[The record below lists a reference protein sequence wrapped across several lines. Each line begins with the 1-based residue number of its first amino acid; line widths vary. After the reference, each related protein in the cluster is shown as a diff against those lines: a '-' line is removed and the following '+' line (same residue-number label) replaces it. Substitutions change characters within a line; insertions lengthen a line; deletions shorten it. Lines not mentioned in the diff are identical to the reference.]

1 MTKKRALTGVKP
13 TGIFH
18 IGNYLG
24 ALKPALELA
33 DSNYETFYF
42 IANYHA
48 ITTMHSRKDLE
59 ELTYSHVAS
68 WLAFGSQEKNVTLYL
83 QSDVPEIF
91 ELAWVLSCFT
101 TKGLLERAH
110 AYKDAVA
117 KGDKVINHGLFS
129 YPVLMA
135 ADIVAFD
142 TDFVPVGKDQ
152 KQHVEI
158 ARDIVGAFNTTFG
171 SEILKAPQPLIKE
184 DVMVIP
190 GIDGE
195 KMSKSYN
202 NIIPVFAE
210 ENEIRKIVARIKTDS
225 SKPEEPKD
233 PDKNIIYNIYK
244 LLASKPE
251 VDILRSRFVKGGLG
265 WKEAKDI
272 LADTIINNF
281 KDARLRYKEIL
292 ADRERIRSLLTKNAE
307 HARETSSKVMSRVRE
322 AIGIVRN

>member
-1 MTKKRALTGVKP
+1 MGKKRALTGVKP
-13 TGIFH
+13 TGTFH

-33 DSNYETFYF
+33 DNNYETFYF

-48 ITTMHSRKDLE
+48 LTTMHSKKDLE

-83 QSDVPEIF
+83 QSDIPEIF
-91 ELAWVLSCFT
+91 ELAWVLSCFA

-117 KGDKVINHGLFS
+117 KGDRIVNHGLFS

-135 ADIVAFD
+135 ADIVVFD
-142 TDFVPVGKDQ
+142 TDYVPVGKDQ

-158 ARDIVGAFNTTFG
+158 ARDIVGAFNTSFG
-171 SEILKAPQPLIKE
+171 SEILKAPQPLIKQE
-184 DVMVIP
+184 VMVIP

-210 ENEIRKIVARIKTDS
+210 AEEIRKIVARVKTDS
-225 SKPEEPKD
+225 SKVEEPKD

-244 LLASKPE
+244 LLASKSDVE
-251 VDILRSRFVKGGLG
+251 TLRSRFLNGGLG

-272 LADTIINNF
+272 LADTIIEKF
-281 KDARLRYKEIL
+281 KEPRQKYNEIL
-292 ADRERIRSLLTKNAE
+292 TDRNKINKILANNAD
-307 HARETSSKVMSRVRE
+307 HARETASKVMARVRE
-322 AIGIVRN
+322 SIGIVKS

>member
-1 MTKKRALTGVKP
+1 MGKKRALTGVKP

-33 DSNYETFYF
+33 DNNYETFYF

-48 ITTMHSRKDLE
+48 LTTMHSKKDLE
-59 ELTYSHVAS
+59 ELTYKHVAS

-83 QSDVPEIF
+83 QSDIPEIF
-91 ELAWVLSCFT
+91 ELAWVLSCFA
-101 TKGLLERAH
+101 TKGLLERSH

-117 KGDKVINHGLFS
+117 RGDKVINHGLFS

-142 TDFVPVGKDQ
+142 TDYVPVGKDQ

-158 ARDIVGAFNTTFG
+158 ARDIVGAFNTSFG

-184 DVMVIP
+184 EVMVIP

-210 ENEIRKIVARIKTDS
+210 PEEIRKVVARVKTDS
-225 SKPEEPKD
+225 SKLEEPKD

-244 LLASKPE
+244 LLASKSE
-251 VDILRSRFVKGGLG
+251 IEALRTRFLNGGLG
-265 WKEAKDI
+265 WKEAKDL
-272 LADTIINNF
+272 LADKIIESF
-281 KDARLRYKEIL
+281 KEPRIKYKEIL
-292 ADRERIRSLLTKNAE
+292 NDKVKIDRILASNAE
-307 HARETSSKVMSRVRE
+307 YARETASKVMSRVRE
-322 AIGIVRN
+322 SIGIIKS

>member
-1 MTKKRALTGVKP
+1 MSKKRALTGVKP
-13 TGIFH
+13 TGTFH

-24 ALKPALELA
+24 ALKPALGLA
-33 DSNYETFYF
+33 DQGYEAFYF

-48 ITTMHSRKDLE
+48 ITTMHSKKDLE
-59 ELTYSHVAS
+59 DLTYSHVAS
-68 WLAFGSQEKNVTLYL
+68 WLAFDSEKKGITLYL

-91 ELAWVLSCFT
+91 ELSWVLSCFA

-117 KGDKVINHGLFS
+117 KGDKIISNGLFS

-135 ADIVAFD
+135 ADIVVFD
-142 TDFVPVGKDQ
+142 ADYVPVGKDQ

-158 ARDIVGAFNTTFG
+158 ARDIVGAFNSEFG
-171 SEILKAPQPLIKE
+171 EILKAPQPLIKE
-184 DVMVIP
+184 EVMIIP

-210 ENEIRKIVARIKTDS
+210 PDEIRKIVARVKTDS
-225 SKPEEPKD
+225 SKLEDPKD
-233 PDKNIIYNIYK
+233 PNKTLIYNIYK
-244 LLASKPE
+244 LLASKSE
-251 VDILRSRFVKGGLG
+251 TDALKERFLKGGLG

-272 LADTIINNF
+272 LAEMIIKSFEEPRRKYN
-281 KDARLRYKEIL
+281 EIL
-292 ADRERIRSLLTKNAE
+292 GDKETMKKILNKNAQ
-307 HARETSSKVMSRVRE
+307 HARETASKVMTRVRD
-322 AIGIVRN
+322 AIGIVNS

>member
-1 MTKKRALTGVKP
+1 MNKKRSLTGVKP
-13 TGIFH
+13 TGTFH

-24 ALKPALELA
+24 ALKPALGLA
-33 DSNYETFYF
+33 DKGYETFYF

-48 ITTMHSRKDLE
+48 LTTMHSKKELE
-59 ELTYSHVAS
+59 ELTYKHVAA

-91 ELAWVLSCFT
+91 ELAWVLSCFA

-135 ADIVAFD
+135 ADIVAFEAD
-142 TDFVPVGKDQ
+142 YVPVGKDQ

-171 SEILKAPQPLIKE
+171 DVLKAPEPMIME
-184 DVMVIP
+184 DVMVVP

-202 NIIPVFAE
+202 NIIPVFATAD
-210 ENEIRKIVARIKTDS
+210 EIRKIVARVKTDS
-225 SKPEEPKD
+225 SKVEDPKD
-233 PDKNIIYNIYK
+233 PDKDIIYNIYK
-244 LLASKPE
+244 LFAPKPDVE
-251 VDILRSRFVKGGLG
+251 ALRKRYTQGGLG

-272 LADTIINNF
+272 LATTIIDYFDEPRRRYNEIISDKNSIE
-281 KDARLRYKEIL
+281 KILRDNAAKARQ
-292 ADRERIRSLLTKNAE
+292 
-307 HARETSSKVMSRVRE
+307 TSSMVMNKVRDAV
-322 AIGIVRN
+322 GIVRS